1 MATGWQFSAHISGG
15 EGKPVLTEKQARGH
29 PHGHFASFHEAETR
43 THVPGSAFDYK
54 HPDAWSDVFYFEVSS
69 F

>member
-43 THVPGSAFDYK
+43 THVPG
-54 HPDAWSDVFYFEVSS
+54 ERI
-69 F
+69 